1 MGVKVTATQEKTTLP
16 AEPKTIARFA
26 AKPVSA
32 VTALLAVA
40 LVLTANRYG
49 YFGDELYFLAAGRH
63 LAWGYVDQPPLLPL
77 LARAMDT
84 IGPGSP
90 FVLRIPA
97 ILAMLAGV
105 VLTALIAREF
115 GGRGKA
121 QTIAAATFAVATQF
135 VATGHYLATSTI
147 DPFLWALLLWVLV
160 RWIRTRRDG
169 LLVWAG
175 VITAAALYTKFLIGG
190 FWIVAGIA
198 ILVCGPR
205 ELLRRPALWLGAL
218 IAVLALVPTLI
229 WQATHGWP
237 QLGMGAAISHE
248 VEHTWGG
255 RLVFLPSL
263 LIVAGIPVGVALLC
277 YGVWR
282 LLRSAELRPYRFLGW
297 TTLGLAVVFFAVNG
311 RNYYVAGMFAPCWA
325 AAAVELERGRAAR
338 WWRWVATWPVYLVAA
353 LVVVPLSLP
362 VWPQAWLTEHPGLPK
377 PVFATQEIGWPEV
390 AKSVAGTYAALPEP
404 ERSRTAVL
412 AESYWGASAL
422 DRFGRDL
429 GLPEPASPDRGY
441 TTLVVPPEGATDVL
455 FVGEDPRL
463 LLGHFAHLRPIGKVH
478 TGLPVANAVDGQPV
492 WLATGR
498 NEPWATLWPKLAH
511 D

>member
-1 MGVKVTATQEKTTLP
+1 MTATQEKTTTLT
-16 AEPKTIARFA
+16 EPRAVARFA
-26 AKPVSA
+26 AKPVLTIA
-32 VTALLAVA
+32 ALLAAVLA
-40 LVLTANRYG
+40 LTAGRYG

-77 LARAMDT
+77 LARAMDA

-97 ILAMLAGV
+97 ILAMAAGV
-105 VLTALIAREF
+105 VFTALIAREL
-115 GGRGKA
+115 GGQGKA
-121 QTIAAATFAVATQF
+121 QAIAAATFAVATQF

-147 DPFLWALLLWVLV
+147 DPFLWTVLLWLLV

-175 VITAAALYTKFLIGG
+175 VVTAIALYTKFLIGG

-198 ILVCGPR
+198 LLVFGPR
-205 ELLRRPALWLGAL
+205 ELLRRPKLWAGAG
-218 IAVLALVPTLI
+218 IAALALVPTLI
-229 WQATHGWP
+229 WQGTHGWP

-255 RLVFLPSL
+255 RVVFLPSVL
-263 LIVAGIPVGVALLC
+263 LIAGIPIGAALLC
-277 YGVWR
+277 YGLWR
-282 LLRSAELRPYRFLGW
+282 LLRSPELRPYRFLAW
-297 TTLGLAVVFFAVNG
+297 TALGLAVVFFAVNG

-325 AAAVELERGRAAR
+325 VAAVEIERGQASR
-338 WWRWVATWPVYLVAA
+338 WWRWIATWPVYLVAA
-353 LVVVPLSLP
+353 LVVVPISLP
-362 VWPQAWLTEHPGLPK
+362 VWPQSWLAKHPSLPR
-377 PVFATQEIGWPEV
+377 PVFATQEIGWPET
-390 AKSVAGTYAALPEP
+390 ARSVADVYAALPGS
-404 ERSRTAVL
+404 ERSDTAVI

-429 GLPEPASPDRGY
+429 GLPAPASPDRGY
-441 TTLVVPPEGATDVL
+441 TTLVVPPENATNVL

-478 TGLPVANAVDGQPV
+478 TGLAVANAIDGQPV

-498 NEPWATLWPKLAH
+498 NEPWTTLWPKLAH